1 MKKVFICSPYKP
13 QGYTENER
21 RRNLK
26 QNIKLAKKACRYAL
40 KKGCL
45 PYAPHLYFTRFLSYE
60 ERETGVFLGTLW
72 LAECDEI
79 WVVGNRITEGMEREI
94 DMAKELGIPMLRKEK
109 I

>member
-1 MKKVFICSPYKP
+1 MKNV
-13 QGYTENER
+13 
-21 RRNLK
+21 K
-26 QNIKLAKKACRYAL
+26 Q
-40 KKGCL
+40 
-45 PYAPHLYFTRFLSYE
+45 RF
-60 ERETGVFLGTLW
+60 FLGMLW